1 MPFTLKIDADGAI
14 TRTGRVGAII
24 RQLKTLSGKSTVHYN
39 NATRQF
45 HITAAK
51 REFCDA
57 TAEAIQ
63 GAMKDFLRNGPPK
76 RESKAPKE
84 STRPSAVYNLPKQA
98 TPQHSLQLQK
108 QFGRIG
114 RYVKNGCYLQIS
126 RNGRQ
131 VMITAR
137 DSQSVGQARHQLME
151 TMKGLLQAKKASRSA
166 SKAPATQKPTDNTG
180 RFQAFLDQDEEEEKA
195 EQREFAVQQREKEE
209 LRAHLT
215 QWSRGGGLSRGKT
228 SRSFNKM
235 MHETRTRVAEAH
247 GVEPRYISDREVHQ
261 ALRQKG
267 EKVETVEKVEEPAQ
281 TMLMMTPIDTST
293 KTTSSKWAQVA
304 AQAPKPVE
312 TKKPAE
318 LKKPALVRSMTH
330 TTPKTLSASLFTV
343 SGDGWGDSDD
353 EDENTGSFHK
363 ASLFQEESAVASSA

>member
-14 TRTGRVGAII
+14 TRSGRVGAII

-63 GAMKDFLRNGPPK
+63 GAMKEFLRNGPPK
-76 RESKAPKE
+76 REAGESKE
-84 STRPSAVYNLPKQA
+84 STRPPAVYSLPEQA
-98 TPQHSLQLQK
+98 TPQQSLQLQK

-131 VMITAR
+131 VRITAR
-137 DSQSVGQARHQLME
+137 DSRSVGLARNQLTE
-151 TMKGLLQAKKASRSA
+151 TMTGLLQAKKASRAS
-166 SKAPATQKPTDNTG
+166 SKAPATQKPADNTG
-180 RFQAFLDQDEEEEKA
+180 RFQAFLDEQDETEKA
-195 EQREFAVQQREKEE
+195 DQHEVAAQQREKEE
-209 LRAHLT
+209 LRAHLN
-215 QWSRGGGLSRGKT
+215 QWSCGGSLSRGKA
-228 SRSFNKM
+228 SRSFNQM
-235 MHETRTRVAEAH
+235 MHETRTQVAEAR
-247 GVEPRYISDREVHQ
+247 GVETRTISDREVHQ

-267 EKVETVEKVEEPAQ
+267 EKVEKVEEPAPP
-281 TMLMMTPIDTST
+281 MMMMTPVATST
-293 KTTSSKWAQVA
+293 KTASSKWAQVA
-304 AQAPKPVE
+304 AQAPKPADA
-312 TKKPAE
+312 KKPTE
-318 LKKPALVRSMTH
+318 LKKPTLARSMSH
-330 TTPKTLSASLFTV
+330 TTPKTLSQSLFTV

-353 EDENTGSFHK
+353 EDENTGSFHE

>member
-84 STRPSAVYNLPKQA
+84 STRPSAVYSLPKQA
-98 TPQHSLQLQK
+98 TPQQSLQLQK

-137 DSQSVGQARHQLME
+137 DSQSVGQARHQLVE

-180 RFQAFLDQDEEEEKA
+180 RFQAFLDQEEEEEEEKEA
-195 EQREFAVQQREKEE
+195 EQREKEE
-209 LRAHLT
+209 LHAHLT
-215 QWSRGGGLSRGKT
+215 QWSRGGSLSRGKA

-235 MHETRTRVAEAH
+235 MHETRTQVAEAR
-247 GVEPRYISDREVHQ
+247 GVEPRSISDREVHQ
-261 ALRQKG
+261 ALRQKE
-267 EKVETVEKVEEPAQ
+267 EKVEKVDEAAPP
-281 TMLMMTPIDTST
+281 MMTPVATPT
-293 KTTSSKWAQVA
+293 KTASSKWAQVA

-343 SGDGWGDSDD
+343 SGDGWGDSD
-353 EDENTGSFHK
+353 EDENTGSFHE